1 MPSITI
7 RDIAERAR
15 VSVSTVSLVLRE
27 SPLIKAETRE
37 RVQKAAA
44 EIGYVYNRSA
54 ASLRSRQTG
63 VVGLC
68 VNDLTNPYFA
78 EMVAG
83 IERALYSL
91 GRTVL
96 MTDAQEDPVRQCA
109 FIEKMQEYRVD
120 GLLLSPAHTI
130 DAVRL
135 ETLVRKASM
144 PCVLVSRDLPG
155 SGLDYAGYDHRHGM
169 VLAVEHLIAS
179 GHRRIALMG
188 GFHTTW
194 VGSERVKG
202 YRQALAG
209 AGIPHDPALDIESPL
224 TRQDG
229 MRIID
234 QVLSRPHPPTA
245 AACAN
250 DVFAIGVM
258 LGLRRRGL
266 EAGRDFAVTGN
277 DNIAEAALWTP
288 SLSTVVTDFEVIGRE
303 AVGMLQERIEC
314 PSLPPRRLVLPVHLE
329 VRDSSQAHG

>member
-1 MPSITI
+1 MPTVTI
-7 RDIAERAR
+7 RHIAERAR

-27 SPLIKAETRE
+27 SPLVKDETRQ

-83 IERALYSL
+83 IERALYGL

-96 MTDAQEDPVRQCA
+96 MSDAQEDPVRQLG
-109 FIEKMQEYRVD
+109 FLEKMREYSVD
-120 GLLLSPAHTI
+120 GLLISPAHTI
-130 DAVRL
+130 KAARL
-135 ETLVRKASM
+135 ASLVRVARI

-169 VLAVEHLIAS
+169 LLAVEHLIAM
-179 GHRRIALMG
+179 GHRRVALLG
-188 GFHTTW
+188 GSGSTW

-202 YRQALAG
+202 YRQALAA
-209 AGIPHDPALDIESPL
+209 AGLPHDPALEIGGPL

-234 QVLSRPHPPTA
+234 LALALEHPPTA

-250 DVFAIGVM
+250 DVFAFGVM
-258 LGLRRRGL
+258 LGLRHRGL
-266 EAGRDFAVTGN
+266 EPGRDFAVTGN

-288 SLSTVVTDFEVIGRE
+288 SLTTVDTDFQVIGHE
-303 AVGMLQERIEC
+303 AVRLLLQRIKD
-314 PSLPPRRLVLPVHLE
+314 PALPPQRLVLPVHLE
-329 VRDSSQAHG
+329 VRNSSRPPG

>member
-1 MPSITI
+1 MASITI
-7 RDIAERAR
+7 RDIAERAG

-27 SPLIKAETRE
+27 SPLVKDATRD
-37 RVQKAAA
+37 RVQQAAA

-83 IERALYSL
+83 IERALYHL

-96 MTDAQEDPVRQCA
+96 MSDAQEDPVRQ
-109 FIEKMQEYRVD
+109 FGFLDKMREYSVD

-130 DAVRL
+130 DAARL
-135 ETLVRKASM
+135 ESLVRVSRI

-169 VLAVEHLIAS
+169 LLAVQHLIAS
-179 GHRRIALMG
+179 GHRRIALLG
-188 GFHTTW
+188 GFRTTW
-194 VGSERVKG
+194 VGSERVNG
-202 YRQALAG
+202 YRRALAD
-209 AGIPHDPALDIESPL
+209 AGISLDPALEIEGPL

-229 MRIID
+229 MRIIE
-234 QVLSRPHPPTA
+234 QVLSQEHPPTA

-250 DVFAIGVM
+250 DVFAFGVM

-266 EAGRDFAVTGN
+266 EPGRDFAVTGH
-277 DNIAEAALWTP
+277 DNITEAALWTP
-288 SLSTVVTDFEVIGRE
+288 SLTTVATDFEVIGRE
-303 AVGMLQERIEC
+303 AVRLLLQRIED
-314 PSLPPRRLVLPVHLE
+314 PSLPPQRLVLPVHLE
-329 VRDSSQAHG
+329 VRNSSGAHS

>member
-15 VSVSTVSLVLRE
+15 VSLSTVSLVLRE
-27 SPLIKAETRE
+27 SPLVKNETRE
-37 RVQKAAA
+37 RVLKVAA

-78 EMVAG
+78 EMAAG
-83 IERALYSL
+83 IERALYAL
-91 GRTVL
+91 GGTVL
-96 MTDAQEDPVRQCA
+96 ITDAQEDPARQFG
-109 FIEKMQEYRVD
+109 FIEKMREYSVD

-130 DAVRL
+130 DAGRL
-135 ETLVRKASM
+135 EALVRSARI

-155 SGLDYAGYDHRHGM
+155 SGLDYAGYDHRQGILM
-169 VLAVEHLIAS
+169 AVRHLIAL

-188 GFHTTW
+188 GFRSTW

-202 YRQALAG
+202 YRQALAE
-209 AGIPHDPALDIESPL
+209 AGIPVEAALEIEGPL
-224 TRQDG
+224 TRKDG
-229 MRIID
+229 MRIIE
-234 QVLSRPHPPTA
+234 QVLSRSNPPTG

-250 DVFAIGVM
+250 DVFAFGVM

-266 EAGRDFAVTGN
+266 EPGRDFAVTGN
-277 DNIAEAALWTP
+277 DDIAEAALWTP
-288 SLSTVVTDFEVIGRE
+288 PLTTVATDFEIIGRV
-303 AVGMLQERIEC
+303 AVQMLLQRIQD
-314 PSLPPRRLVLPVHLE
+314 PSMPLQRQILPVRLE
-329 VRDSSQAHG
+329 VRHSSDARG

>member
-15 VSVSTVSLVLRE
+15 VSVSTVSLVLRD

-83 IERALYSL
+83 IERALYAL

-109 FIEKMQEYRVD
+109 FIEKMQEYSVD

-130 DAVRL
+130 DAVLL
-135 ETLVRKASM
+135 ESLVRKARM

-209 AGIPHDPALDIESPL
+209 AGIPHDPALEIEGPL

-234 QVLSRPHPPTA
+234 QVLSQPHPPTA

-303 AVGMLQERIEC
+303 AVSMLQERIEC

-329 VRDSSQAHG
+329 VRDSSKAH

>member
-1 MPSITI
+1 MPNITI
-7 RDIAERAR
+7 RHIAERAR

-27 SPLIKAETRE
+27 SPLVKEETRE

-83 IERALYSL
+83 IERALYAL

-96 MTDAQEDPVRQCA
+96 MADAQEDPARQ
-109 FIEKMQEYRVD
+109 FGFLEKMREYSAD
-120 GLLLSPAHTI
+120 GLLLCPAHAI
-130 DAVRL
+130 QGARL
-135 ETLVRKASM
+135 ADLVRTAGI

-169 VLAVEHLIAS
+169 RLAVDHLIAS
-179 GHRRIALMG
+179 GHRRIALLG
-188 GFHTTW
+188 GSHSTW
-194 VGSERVKG
+194 VGSERIKG

-209 AGIPHDPALDIESPL
+209 AGLPHDPALEVEGPL

-234 QVLSRPHPPTA
+234 RVLSQERPPTA

-250 DVFAIGVM
+250 DVFAFGVM

-277 DNIAEAALWTP
+277 DDIAEASLWTP
-288 SLSTVVTDFEVIGRE
+288 SLTTVATDFEVIGRE
-303 AVGMLQERIEC
+303 AVRLLLQRIKD
-314 PSLPPRRLVLPVHLE
+314 PALPTQRLVLPVHLE
-329 VRDSSQAHG
+329 VRHSSNALR

>member
-1 MPSITI
+1 MANITI
-7 RDIAERAR
+7 RDIAERSS
-15 VSVSTVSLVLRE
+15 VSVSTVSLVLRD
-27 SPLIKAETRE
+27 SPLVREETRE
-37 RVQKAAA
+37 RVKKAAA
-44 EIGYVYNRSA
+44 DIGYVYNRSA

-83 IERALYSL
+83 IERALYAL

-96 MTDAQEDPVRQCA
+96 MSDAQEDPARQLA
-109 FIEKMQEYRVD
+109 FVEKMREYSVD
-120 GLLLSPAHTI
+120 GLLVSPAHTI
-130 DAVRL
+130 QAPRL
-135 ETLVRKASM
+135 AALVRTSRI

-155 SGLDYAGYDHRHGM
+155 SGLDYAGYNHRDGM
-169 VLAVEHLIAS
+169 LLAVEHLIAS
-179 GHRRIALMG
+179 GHRRIALLG
-188 GFHTTW
+188 GSRATW

-202 YRQALAG
+202 YRLALAG
-209 AGIPHDPALDIESPL
+209 AGLPHDPALEIEGPL

-229 MRIID
+229 MRIIER
-234 QVLSRPHPPTA
+234 VLALEHPPTA

-250 DVFAIGVM
+250 DVFAFGVM

-288 SLSTVVTDFEVIGRE
+288 SLTTVDTDFQVIGRE
-303 AVGMLQERIEC
+303 AVRMLLERIKD
-314 PSLPPRRLVLPVHLE
+314 PSLPPRHLVLPVHLE
-329 VRDSSQAHG
+329 VRNSSMARS

>member
-7 RDIAERAR
+7 RDIAERAG

-83 IERALYSL
+83 IERALYAL

-96 MTDAQEDPVRQCA
+96 MTDAQEDPSRQFA
-109 FIEKMQEYRVD
+109 FIEKMREYSAD
-120 GLLLSPAHTI
+120 GLLICPAHSI
-130 DAVRL
+130 DAARL
-135 ETLVRKASM
+135 EALVAKARM

-155 SGLDYAGYDHRHGM
+155 SGMDYAGYDHRHGM
-169 VLAVEHLIAS
+169 RLAVEHLIAS
-179 GHRRIALMG
+179 GHRRIALLG
-188 GFHTTW
+188 GFRSTW
-194 VGSERVKG
+194 VGCERVKG
-202 YRQALAG
+202 YRQALAD
-209 AGIPHDPALDIESPL
+209 AGIKHDPGLEIEGPL

-234 QVLSRPHPPTA
+234 HALSQPHPPTA

-288 SLSTVVTDFEVIGRE
+288 SLSTVATDFEVIGRE
-303 AVGMLQERIEC
+303 AVGMLLQRIES
-314 PSLPPRRLVLPVHLE
+314 PSLPPRRLVLPVRLV
-329 VRDSSQAHG
+329 VRNSSGAH

>member
-1 MPSITI
+1 MPTVTI
-7 RDIAERAR
+7 RHIAERAR

-27 SPLIKAETRE
+27 SPLVKAETRL
-37 RVQKAAA
+37 RVQQAAA

-63 VVGLC
+63 VIGLC

-83 IERALYSL
+83 IERALYRL

-96 MTDAQEDPVRQCA
+96 MTDAQEDPDRQLG
-109 FIEKMQEYRVD
+109 FLEKMREYSVD

-130 DAVRL
+130 KAARLADLVRL
-135 ETLVRKASM
+135 SRI

-169 VLAVEHLIAS
+169 LLAVQHLIAM
-179 GHRRIALMG
+179 GHRRVALLG
-188 GFHTTW
+188 GSGSTW
-194 VGSERVKG
+194 VGSERLRG
-202 YRQALAG
+202 YRQALAD
-209 AGIPHDPALDIESPL
+209 AGLPHDPALEIGGPL
-224 TRQDG
+224 TRQG
-229 MRIID
+229 GVRTLERA
-234 QVLSRPHPPTA
+234 LSLRPPPTA

-250 DVFAIGVM
+250 DVFAFGVM
-258 LGLRRRGL
+258 LGLRQRGL
-266 EAGRDFAVTGN
+266 EPGRDFAVTGN

-288 SLSTVVTDFEVIGRE
+288 SLTTVDTDFQVIGGE
-303 AVGMLQERIEC
+303 AVRLLLERIKD

-329 VRDSSQAHG
+329 VRNSSRPPG